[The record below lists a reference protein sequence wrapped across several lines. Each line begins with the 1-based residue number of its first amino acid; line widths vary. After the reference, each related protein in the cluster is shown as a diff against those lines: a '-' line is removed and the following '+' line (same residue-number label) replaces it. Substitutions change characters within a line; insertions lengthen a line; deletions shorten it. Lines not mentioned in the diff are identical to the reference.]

1 METLNRDSQH
11 QQLVDAAYRGWVDDS
26 SYPDFIESLDPTHR
40 AAVLTANLNEQVVSG
55 GFHGWHTHGFSSCG
69 EQLLEVLSDI
79 ELEIR
84 DGVTYRIRDI
94 VNRAWLNS
102 RLFREGMVPEFEGYR
117 QAQAEFTAIYLRL
130 CSAFMAEVEVYLM
143 RKMTPMR
150 RSA

>member
-1 METLNRDSQH
+1 METLDRDSQH
-11 QQLVDAAYRGWVDDS
+11 QQLIDAAYRGWTDDS
-26 SYPDFIESLDPTHR
+26 SYPDFIESLAPKYR
-40 AAVLTANLNEQVVSG
+40 VAVLTGNLNAQVVSG

-79 ELEIR
+79 EQEIG
-84 DGVTYRIRDI
+84 DGVTYRIREI
-94 VNRAWLNS
+94 VHRAWLNS
-102 RLFREGMVPEFEGYR
+102 RLFRDGLVPESEGYR

-130 CSAFMAEVEVYLM
+130 CPAFMAEVEVYLM